1 MTDQY
6 QMLHKSAASK
16 FSIWDAAEIFE
27 YATSRFTAIHIALM
41 EDQTHHSSS
50 YQHTFVRHIVWEA
63 EHFVFPFV
71 NICAAMNI
79 NTTLPVYLNEV
90 LFLITSFQTE
100 PHYDHKKL
108 FAAFK
113 ACPHE
118 SANHPVD
125 INRVVRDYRH
135 AWWKHRFDLAPFDM
149 PLRMSVATVKE
160 LVTDHFAQRPK
171 MASMVP
177 RSTTHTRSDD
187 PLLQQLQVLRAE
199 VSHLGMELSRLL
211 VAKLDATSEAVAAL
225 DRLEDPV
232 DELREAMVASH
243 AAVAMLQGHYDNGRL
258 GGPSSVEPFP
268 RLQSLPR

>member
-1 MTDQY
+1 MTDHY

-16 FSIWDAAEIFE
+16 FSIWDAAEIFK
-27 YATSRFTAIHIALM
+27 YATSRFTVIHIELM
-41 EDQTHHSSS
+41 KSKTQHSSS

-79 NTTLPVYLNEV
+79 NTTLPAYLNEV
-90 LFLITSFQTE
+90 ILLITSFQTKLY
-100 PHYDHKKL
+100 YDHGKL

-118 SANHPVD
+118 SPTHPVD
-125 INRVVRDYRH
+125 INRV
-135 AWWKHRFDLAPFDM
+135 
-149 PLRMSVATVKE
+149 E

-177 RSTTHTRSDD
+177 TPITHARSDD

-199 VSHLGMELSRLL
+199 VSYLGMELGRLL
-211 VAKLDATSEAVAAL
+211 VTKLDATREAVAAL

-243 AAVAMLQGHYDNGRL
+243 VAVAMLQGHYDNGRL
-258 GGPSSVEPFP
+258 GGPSSIEPFP
-268 RLQSLPR
+268 GL

>member
-1 MTDQY
+1 MTDHY

-16 FSIWDAAEIFE
+16 FSIWDAAEIFK
-27 YATSRFTAIHIALM
+27 YATSQFTVIHIELM
-41 EDQTHHSSS
+41 KSKTQHSSS
-50 YQHTFVRHIVWEA
+50 YQHTFVRHIVWEV
-63 EHFVFPFV
+63 ERFVFPFV

-79 NTTLPVYLNEV
+79 NTTLPAYLNEV
-90 LFLITSFQTE
+90 ILLITSFQTE
-100 PHYDHKKL
+100 LYYDHGKL

-118 SANHPVD
+118 SPTHPVD

-149 PLRMSVATVKE
+149 PLRMSVALVKE

-177 RSTTHTRSDD
+177 TPITHACSDD

-199 VSHLGMELSRLL
+199 VSYLGMELGRLL
-211 VAKLDATSEAVAAL
+211 VTKLDATREAVAAL
-225 DRLEDPV
+225 DHLEDPV

-243 AAVAMLQGHYDNGRL
+243 MAVAMLQGHYNNGRL

-268 RLQSLPR
+268 SL

>member
-1 MTDQY
+1 MTDHY

-27 YATSRFTAIHIALM
+27 YATSRFTKT
-41 EDQTHHSSS
+41 QHSSS

-63 EHFVFPFV
+63 E
-71 NICAAMNI
+71 
-79 NTTLPVYLNEV
+79 
-90 LFLITSFQTE
+90 TE
-100 PHYDHKKL
+100 PYYDHGKL

-118 SANHPVD
+118 SPTHPVD
-125 INRVVRDYRH
+125 INRVVRPCAVRYASSDVCC
-135 AWWKHRFDLAPFDM
+135 
-149 PLRMSVATVKE
+149 SVKE

-177 RSTTHTRSDD
+177 TPITHARSDD
-187 PLLQQLQVLRAE
+187 PLLQQLQVSGPKFPIL
-199 VSHLGMELSRLL
+199 
-211 VAKLDATSEAVAAL
+211 LDATREAVAAL

-268 RLQSLPR
+268 GL